1 MPDRVKGVQ
10 NVAEMV
16 PALAGGYGSEPQE
29 LTGLSGWVVDVVE
42 LLGPFGVGLLVL
54 LENLFPPVPSEII
67 LPLAGYLSGT
77 GRLDLI
83 TVIIAATLGSL
94 LGALALY
101 WLGAAVGDARIRVW
115 LRRLP
120 LMQESDLDR
129 AQSWFDRHGGSAV
142 LIGRIIPVV
151 RSLVSIPAG
160 VQRMPLWRFALYT
173 TIGSGVWN
181 TIFVVLGY
189 VLGSRWKSVGQYS
202 DLLNGVVI
210 GGIVLVMVFF
220 VGKRVLAV
228 RRERAESR

>member
-1 MPDRVKGVQ
+1 
-10 NVAEMV
+10 MV
-16 PALAGGYGSEPQE
+16 PALAGGSAREPHE

-67 LPLAGYLSGT
+67 LPLAGYLAGT
-77 GRLDLI
+77 GRMDVR
-83 TVIIAATLGSL
+83 TVIIAATVGSV

-101 WLGAAVGDARIRVW
+101 ALGAWLGDARIRAL

-120 LMQESDLDR
+120 LMHESDLDR
-129 AQSWFDRHGGSAV
+129 AQGWFDRHGGTAV

-151 RSLVSIPAG
+151 RSLISIPAG
-160 VQRMPLWRFALYT
+160 VQRMPLWRFVLYT

-189 VLGSRWKSVGQYS
+189 QLGSRWSTVGDYS
-202 DLLNGVVI
+202 DLLNAVVI
-210 GGIVLVMVFF
+210 GAIVLAVAWF
-220 VGKRVLAV
+220 VGKRTLAA
-228 RRERAESR
+228 RRARAHSDR

>member
-1 MPDRVKGVQ
+1 MPHRVKGVLH
-10 NVAEMV
+10 VAEMV
-16 PALAGGYGSEPQE
+16 SVLADGRATEPQE

-67 LPLAGYLSGT
+67 LPLAGYLAGT
-77 GRLDLI
+77 GRLNLVA
-83 TVIIAATLGSL
+83 VILAATLGSV

-101 WLGAAVGDARIRVW
+101 FLGAWVGDARIRVW

-129 AQSWFDRHGGSAV
+129 AQGWFDRHGGTAV

-160 VQRMPLWRFALYT
+160 IQRMPIWRFLLYT

-189 VLGSRWKSVGQYS
+189 VLGSQWNTVGEYS
-202 DLLNGVVI
+202 DLLNAVVI
-210 GGIVLVMVFF
+210 GAIVLSVVFF
-220 VGKRVLAV
+220 VGKRLLSA
-228 RRERAESR
+228 RKQNAQG

>member
-1 MPDRVKGVQ
+1 
-10 NVAEMV
+10 
-16 PALAGGYGSEPQE
+16 
-29 LTGLSGWVVDVVE
+29 VVDVVE

-77 GRLDLI
+77 GRLNVV
-83 TVIIAATLGSL
+83 TVIVAATLGSL

-101 WLGAAVGDARIRVW
+101 WLGAAVGEDRIRAW
-115 LRRLP
+115 LRKLP
-120 LMQESDLDR
+120 LMRESDLDR

-160 VQRMPLWRFALYT
+160 IQRMPLWRFVLYT

-181 TIFVVLGY
+181 TIFVLLGY
-189 VLGSRWKSVGQYS
+189 LLGSQWATVGEYS
-202 DLLNGVVI
+202 DLLNAVVI
-210 GGIVLVMVFF
+210 GAIVLAVVYF
-220 VGKRVLAV
+220 VGKRILAV
-228 RRERAESR
+228 RRERASSR

>member
-1 MPDRVKGVQ
+1 MPHRVKGVLH
-10 NVAEMV
+10 VAEMV
-16 PALAGGYGSEPQE
+16 PVLAGGHANDPQQ

-54 LENLFPPVPSEII
+54 LENLFPPIPSEII

-77 GRLDLI
+77 GRLNLVA
-83 TVIIAATLGSL
+83 VIAAATLGSVI
-94 LGALALY
+94 GALALY
-101 WLGAAVGDARIRVW
+101 WLGAAVGEARIRVW

-129 AQSWFDRHGGSAV
+129 AQSWFDRHGGTAV

-160 VQRMPLWRFALYT
+160 LQRMPLWQFTLYT
-173 TIGSGVWN
+173 AVGSGVWN

-189 VLGSRWKSVGQYS
+189 VLGSQWETVGQYS
-202 DLLNGVVI
+202 DVLNYIVI
-210 GGIVLVMVFF
+210 GAIVLAVVYF
-220 VGKRVLAV
+220 GWKRVL
-228 RRERAESR
+228 RARHSA